1 MLNLERLAA
10 VLNDTC
16 LKLMNANNAFK
27 SSSVRLDAN
36 DHAIVLTGRDDE
48 GRLTLFVRRTNNLPH
63 RSCLLTVKD
72 CICASDNGR
81 EYIISIHD
89 DGAFA
94 ITTDGPTE
102 STISDQ
108 LPGHIVTIANMIENM
123 LFSKAVLACENKNVD
138 ITLPQ
143 SNQRVARL
151 TDVNPNLR
159 QYVGKTKD
167 GSKLIFTL
175 KHVNGK
181 YYADLIN
188 PIVLSA
194 SFSDDGV
201 NDAMAANAAVGMLC
215 EQIRRQIKQ
224 LQDIQ
229 TKLLCNCT
237 VPPEDYVA
245 PIDM

>member
-1 MLNLERLAA
+1 MLDLKQLSA
-10 VLNDTC
+10 VLNDTV

-36 DHAIVLTGRDDE
+36 DEVIALTGRDDE
-48 GRLTLFVRRTNNLPH
+48 GRLTLFVRRTNNLP
-63 RSCLLTVKD
+63 RRDYLLTIKD

-81 EYIISIHD
+81 EYIISVHD
-89 DGAFA
+89 DAAFA
-94 ITTDGPTE
+94 ITTDGPAE
-102 STISDQ
+102 STISDP
-108 LPGHIVTIANMIENM
+108 LPGHIVAMTNMIENM

-151 TDVNPNLR
+151 TDVNPNLK

-175 KHVNGK
+175 KHENGK

-188 PIVLSA
+188 PIMLSA

-201 NDAMAANAAVGMLC
+201 NDTMAANAAVGMLC
-215 EQIRRQIKQ
+215 EQIRSQIKQ

-229 TKLLCNCT
+229 TKLLWNCT
-237 VPPEDYVA
+237 VPPEDYIA

>member
-1 MLNLERLAA
+1 MLDLERLTA

-36 DHAIVLTGRDDE
+36 DEVIALTGRDDE
-48 GRLTLFVRRTNNLPH
+48 GRLTLFVRRTNNLP
-63 RSCLLTVKD
+63 RRDYLLTIKD
-72 CICASDNGR
+72 CICANDNGR
-81 EYIISIHD
+81 EYIISVHD
-89 DGAFA
+89 DAAFA
-94 ITTDGPTE
+94 ITTDGPAE
-102 STISDQ
+102 STISDP
-108 LPGHIVTIANMIENM
+108 LPGHIVAMTNMIENM

-175 KHVNGK
+175 KHENGK

-188 PIVLSA
+188 PIMLSA

-215 EQIRRQIKQ
+215 EQIRSQIKQ

-229 TKLLCNCT
+229 TKLLWNCT

-245 PIDM
+245 PIDI

>member
-27 SSSVRLDAN
+27 SSGVRLVAN
-36 DHAIVLTGRDDE
+36 DNVIALTGRDEE

-63 RSCLLTVKD
+63 RSCLLTIKD

-81 EYIISIHD
+81 EYIISVHD
-89 DGAFA
+89 DAAFA
-94 ITTDGPTE
+94 ITTDGPAE
-102 STISDQ
+102 SAISDP
-108 LPGHIVTIANMIENM
+108 LPGHIVAIANMIENM
-123 LFSKAVLACENKNVD
+123 LFSKAVLACKDKNID

-143 SNQRVARL
+143 SNQHVARL

-175 KHVNGK
+175 KHENGK
-181 YYADLIN
+181 YYADLTS
-188 PIVLSA
+188 PIMLSA
-194 SFSDDGV
+194 SFSDDGI

-215 EQIRRQIKQ
+215 EQIRSQIKQ

-229 TKLLCNCT
+229 TKLLWNCT